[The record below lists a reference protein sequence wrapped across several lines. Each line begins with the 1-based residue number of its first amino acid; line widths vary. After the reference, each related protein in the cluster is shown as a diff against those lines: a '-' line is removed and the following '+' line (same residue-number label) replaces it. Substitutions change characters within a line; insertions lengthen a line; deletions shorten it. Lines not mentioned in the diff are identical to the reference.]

1 MNVEIV
7 IVETNWNFLYT
18 GAACGGFG
26 AILGLLMEVL
36 EVFWKPLPVLIIGSS
51 CVFGS
56 LLVFAL
62 PETKGRK
69 LPETLDDVM
78 KTVGK

>member
-1 MNVEIV
+1 MYVFW
-7 IVETNWNFLYT
+7 NWNLFTILPT

-26 AILGLLMEVL
+26 SVLGFLMEVL
-36 EVFWKPLPVLIIGSS
+36 EVFWKPLPGVIVGTACILGA
-51 CVFGS
+51 

-69 LPETLDDVM
+69 LPETIDDVL
-78 KTVGK
+78 KTVQ

>member
-1 MNVEIV
+1 
-7 IVETNWNFLYT
+7 
-18 GAACGGFG
+18 
-26 AILGLLMEVL
+26 MEVL